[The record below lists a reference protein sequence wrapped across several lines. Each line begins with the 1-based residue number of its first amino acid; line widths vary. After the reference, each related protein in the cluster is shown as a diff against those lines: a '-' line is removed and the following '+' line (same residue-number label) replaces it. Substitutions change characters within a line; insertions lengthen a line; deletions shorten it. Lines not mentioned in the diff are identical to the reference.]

1 MLQFLVS
8 HLQTLMGMLKFLCCP
23 VTMVDEDREE
33 HNDDQ
38 QRYSDGDKLQA
49 GEVSLLLGYLC
60 LLLLGV
66 VEGGQLGGLAVFLF
80 RDGRVENRQNLC
92 ASHHGR
98 VSAPCLRIGL
108 IFGQ

>member
-1 MLQFLVS
+1 
-8 HLQTLMGMLKFLCCP
+8 
-23 VTMVDEDREE
+23 MVDEDREE

-66 VEGGQLGGLAVFLF
+66 VEGGQLGGLAVLLL
-80 RDGRVENRQNLC
+80 RDGRVEYGQQLRSC
-92 ASHHGR
+92 HHGR
-98 VSAPCLRIGL
+98 ISAPCLRIGL